1 MRRQVGAARDKVGLS
16 ARDQHG
22 TDQSRSSHSVLTGLI
37 LTCLDALRKT
47 DLSRYMHREPISSE
61 PPPARRQVGQDRSDD
76 LSQPG

>member
-1 MRRQVGAARDKVGLS
+1 
-16 ARDQHG
+16 
-22 TDQSRSSHSVLTGLI
+22 

-76 LSQPG
+76 LSQPGWFSVRVGRDLRSLRAVIMSLSDS